1 MNAAAQLLLD
11 TARRGE
17 LHHAILLHGP
27 RPQMLRDVAL
37 RIAKTLNCL
46 NGTTGDDCLPCQRI
60 DRRIHPDVHF
70 IEVGGERKMISIE
83 QIRDL
88 VSAATMRPYEGRN
101 KVFIIDPADA
111 LSPSG
116 SNSLLKTLEEPAR
129 DTTFIL
135 LTRSPDLLLPTIR
148 SRTQW
153 MYIGDERV
161 REIGTPPAQVRLQ
174 QIAIFDADDERDA
187 LARELRTALHRFA
200 EKRDS
205 VALLAAASLVASR
218 DEVKDAMALLAA
230 ILTSGDEALEA
241 IPRERLLAAADA
253 VLAGIRAM
261 TVNADPRLVTEAAL
275 AQLVG

>member
-1 MNAAAQLLLD
+1 
-11 TARRGE
+11 
-17 LHHAILLHGP
+17 
-27 RPQMLRDVAL
+27 L

-46 NGTTGDDCLPCQRI
+46 NGTTGDDCHSCEHI

-88 VSAATMRPYEGRN
+88 VADATMRPYEGRN

-135 LTRSPDLLLPTIR
+135 MTRSPDLLLPTIR
-148 SRTQW
+148 SRAQSI
-153 MYIGDERV
+153 YIGDERV
-161 REIGTPPAQVRLQ
+161 RDRLQ
-174 QIAIFDADDERDA
+174 QIAAFESDDERTA
-187 LARELRTALHRFA
+187 LANDLRAAMYRFA
-200 EKRDS
+200 ERGDS
-205 VALLAAASLVASR
+205 IALLAAATMVAGR

-230 ILTSGDEALEA
+230 ILTSGDEKLSS
-241 IPRERLLAAADA
+241 IPRERLLAAADGL
-253 VLAGIRAM
+253 LAAIRAM
-261 TVNADPRLVTEAAL
+261 TINADPRMVVEAAL
-275 AQLVG
+275 AQLVA

>member
-1 MNAAAQLLLD
+1 
-11 TARRGE
+11 
-17 LHHAILLHGP
+17 LHGP
-27 RPQMLRDVAL
+27 RPSALRDVAL

-46 NGTTGDDCLPCQRI
+46 NGTAGDDDCASCQRI
-60 DRRIHPDVHF
+60 ERRIHPDVHF

-88 VSAATMRPYEGRN
+88 VSGATMRPYEGRT

-148 SRTQW
+148 SRAQSI
-153 MYIGDERV
+153 YIGDERV
-161 REIGTPPAQVRLQ
+161 RDRLQ
-174 QIAIFDADDERDA
+174 AIATFESDDEREK
-187 LARELRTALHRFA
+187 LANDLRAALHRFA
-200 EKRDS
+200 ERRDS
-205 VALLAAASLVASR
+205 MALLATAAMVAGQE
-218 DEVKDAMALLAA
+218 EVKDAMALLAA
-230 ILTSGDEALEA
+230 ILTSGDEKLSS
-241 IPRERLLAAADA
+241 IPREKLLAAADGI
-253 VLAGIRAM
+253 LAAIRAM
-261 TVNADPRLVTEAAL
+261 TINADPRLTLEAAL

>member
-1 MNAAAQLLLD
+1 
-11 TARRGE
+11 
-17 LHHAILLHGP
+17 
-27 RPQMLRDVAL
+27 MLRDVAL

-46 NGTTGDDCLPCQRI
+46 NGTTGDDCHACEHI

-88 VSAATMRPYEGRN
+88 VAAATMRPYEGRN

-135 LTRSPDLLLPTIR
+135 MTRSPDLLLPTIR
-148 SRTQW
+148 SRAQSI
-153 MYIGDERV
+153 YIGDERV
-161 REIGTPPAQVRLQ
+161 RDRLQ
-174 QIAIFDADDERDA
+174 QIAAFESDDERTA
-187 LARELRTALHRFA
+187 LANDLRATLYRFA
-200 EKRDS
+200 ERGDS
-205 VALLAAASLVASR
+205 IALLAAATMVAGR

-230 ILTSGDEALEA
+230 ILTSGDEKLGS
-241 IPRERLLAAADA
+241 IPREKLLAAADGL
-253 VLAGIRAM
+253 LAAIRAM
-261 TVNADPRLVTEAAL
+261 TINADPRMVVEAAL
-275 AQLVG
+275 AQLIA